1 MLTPI
6 FFFVFFFSHISIAT
20 STPPY
25 VADDNITLNC
35 GTSGNSK
42 DRDQRVW
49 IGDNDSKFAPIEEP
63 NHKSTSSEAES
74 Q

>member
-6 FFFVFFFSHISIAT
+6 FFLFCLLSHDISSVST

-25 VADDNITLNC
+25 VAVDNITLNC

-42 DRDQRVW
+42 DRDQREW
-49 IGDNDSKFAPIEEP
+49 IGDIDSKFTPIEEP
-63 NHKSTSSEAES
+63 NHKSM
-74 Q
+74 QL